1 MRMKTGWCMLLIA
14 GGLLVSGAY
23 AQRVPGDIEK
33 LRGVV
38 TFVSSTSAYI
48 SVGSNAGVSP
58 GDSVF
63 ITRRGMVLSR
73 GTVGAVSSQSCVASL
88 QGEERILV
96 GDSAGIRI
104 QKRILS
110 NRLAPDSASGSSRAL
125 PAFPSVTG
133 RVALQYVGAGSSR
146 DGWTVS
152 QPSLV
157 MLMNIPAL
165 FGSGISLRFHG
176 RAVRDLSRASPT
188 RSGLSRSNARIY
200 EFALAADAPG
210 NPFGFAIGRVTSRFV
225 TGLGPFDGAEVFVRR
240 GKVTAGILGGFQPDF
255 VTSGVDAR
263 RQKAALFANVAWEGG
278 GRTGGNVTIA
288 YGRQMFKGKLDRDFA
303 YLQSSTRIGS
313 MITLYQSTEIDVTGL
328 DGEERTGKL
337 RLANTFLTMSYA
349 PAPWVTFDGGYDATR
364 IVYYLE
370 SMEIR
375 SDTLMDNTL
384 RQGVRGGVFFRLPL
398 RIQVGGRIHLRPAVG
413 DLRASRTIMG
423 TAGVRDIGHTG
434 ISANA
439 QVAGITGIYAEG
451 TNISGRLDFM
461 LSPETSLDL
470 SVERYRYTLV
480 RTQEQQSTVTAS
492 LSVQTLLAR
501 RWYILGGLDQVW
513 ENDLPFQ
520 RVFAEVGLRF

>member
-1 MRMKTGWCMLLIA
+1 MRTKAGWCILLFA
-14 GGLLVSGAY
+14 GGLLVSGAH
-23 AQRVPGDIEK
+23 AQPVPEDMGK

-48 SVGSNAGVSP
+48 SVGSNGGVSP
-58 GDSVF
+58 GDSVIF
-63 ITRRGMVLSR
+63 TRRGMVLAR
-73 GTVGAVSSQSCVASL
+73 GTVAGVSSQSCVVPI

-96 GDSAGIRI
+96 GDSAALRV
-104 QKRILS
+104 QKRMVP
-110 NRLAPDSASGSSRAL
+110 NRLALDSASGSSRAL
-125 PAFPSVTG
+125 PAFRSVTG
-133 RVALQYVGAGSSR
+133 RVALQYVGAGSAR
-146 DGWTVS
+146 DGLTVS

-176 RAVRDLSRASPT
+176 RAVRDLSRRSPT
-188 RSGLSRSNARIY
+188 SSGLSRSNARVY

-210 NPFGFAIGRVTSRFV
+210 NPFGFAIGRVTSRYV
-225 TGLGPFDGAEVFVRR
+225 AGLGPFDGAEVYVRK
-240 GKVTAGILGGFQPDF
+240 GNVTAGILGGFQPDF
-255 VTSGVDAR
+255 ITSGVDAR
-263 RQKAALFANVAWEGG
+263 RQKAALFANVAWNGAD
-278 GRTGGNVTIA
+278 RTGGNVTIA
-288 YGRQMFKGKLDRDFA
+288 YGRQMFRGKLDRDFA

-313 MITLYQSTEIDVTGL
+313 MITVFQSTEIDVTGL
-328 DGEERTGKL
+328 DGEDRTGKL

-349 PAPWVTFDGGYDATR
+349 PAPWVTFDAGYDATR

-384 RQGVRGGVFFRLPL
+384 RQGVRGGVYFRLPL
-398 RIQVGGRIHLRPAVG
+398 RIQVGGRIHFRPAVG

-439 QVAGITGIYAEG
+439 QVAGITGVYAEG
-451 TNISGRLDFM
+451 TNVSGRLDFM
-461 LSPETSLDL
+461 LSPETSVDL
-470 SVERYRYTLV
+470 GVERYRYTLV

-520 RVFAEVGLRF
+520 RVFAEVGMRF